1 MRPRNYFLIAGV
13 TVLLVA
19 LGLIVSPVTA
29 AQPEGKISQPAAAL
43 PAVGENDA
51 CLACHQNPQFKVDLG
66 NGDSFELFVNP
77 DEFTHSVH
85 GDSGITCMQCHVGF
99 EPSMGHGLKFGS
111 RREATLRLNETCAQ
125 CHKTQSDQEKDSA
138 HAAAR
143 ASGKMEAAI
152 CTDCHTAHAVQR
164 LKDAATGQLL
174 PATRIWIPTTCQK
187 CHSAIYEKYRNSV
200 HGAAL
205 TDANNP
211 DVPTC
216 IDCHGVHIIEN
227 PTTSA
232 FRLNSPQIC
241 AKCHT
246 DPKRMDKYGISTQVL
261 NTYVADFH
269 GTTVTIFEQTSPD
282 AATNKPVCYDC
293 HGIHDITRVDDPQK
307 GLAIKANILAK
318 CQKCHPDASSNF
330 PDSWMSHYIP
340 SPEKYP
346 IVYYVNLFYKIFI
359 PGVLGSMGLLVV
371 MDFSR
376 LMINRFRKRRPV
388 KHPLEKA
395 KLHEKPKA
403 SEKAVATEEVKVV
416 ETPVETEAAE
426 KATTADEA
434 KTVETSVQAEAA
446 EKAKTAEEVKTVETP
461 IETEVVEKTAP
472 VETPAE
478 TVIPSTMEP
487 EENPAESEP
496 NGDRPSAEKPNSN
509 DEEAQH
515 D

>member
-1 MRPRNYFLIAGV
+1 MRQRNYFLIAGV

-29 AQPEGKISQPAAAL
+29 ARPEGKTSQPVAL
-43 PAVGENDA
+43 PVAGENDA
-51 CLACHQNPQFKVDLG
+51 CLACHQNPQFNVALG
-66 NGDSFELFVNP
+66 NGDTLELFVNP
-77 DEFTHSVH
+77 DEFSHSVH
-85 GDSGITCMQCHVGF
+85 GESGVTCVQCHVGF
-99 EPSMGHGLKFGS
+99 QPAMGHGLKFGS
-111 RREATLRLNETCAQ
+111 RREATLHLNETCAQ

-143 ASGKMEAAI
+143 ASGKMQAAI

-164 LKDAATGQLL
+164 LKDPATGQLL
-174 PATRIWIPTTCQK
+174 PTTRIWIPTTCQK

-211 DVPTC
+211 DVPSC
-216 IDCHGVHIIEN
+216 IDCHGVHIIED
-227 PTTSA
+227 PRTAA

-269 GTTVTIFEQTSPD
+269 GTTVTIFEQVSPD

-293 HGIHDITRVDDPQK
+293 HGIHDIARVDDPQK
-307 GLAIKANILAK
+307 GLEIKANLLAK
-318 CQKCHPDASSNF
+318 CQKCHPDASTNF
-330 PDSWMSHYIP
+330 PDAWMSHYIP

-346 IVYYVNLFYKIFI
+346 IVYYVNLLYQFLI
-359 PGVLGSMGLLVV
+359 PTVIGGMGLLVV

-376 LMINRFRKRRPV
+376 MTINRFRKRRPAKQHPVEKV
-388 KHPLEKA
+388 KM
-395 KLHEKPKA
+395 HEKPDHSKVEA
-403 SEKAVATEEVKVV
+403 AAATEAVKVAEV
-416 ETPVETEAAE
+416 PVEKEA
-426 KATTADEA
+426 
-434 KTVETSVQAEAA
+434 
-446 EKAKTAEEVKTVETP
+446 
-461 IETEVVEKTAP
+461 VEKSAP
-472 VETPAE
+472 VETPTE
-478 TVIPSTMEP
+478 TAPASEIESVEKVEKSEPGNEVAGVEKP
-487 EENPAESEP
+487 EEAQ
-496 NGDRPSAEKPNSN
+496 PSQNMPPAEKPEASESS
-509 DEEAQH
+509 DEETHH